1 MGDRMKGL
9 IIKDIMCL
17 KKQLMIFTFVIIG
30 VLVVSVMYVLSARFG
45 NIASVGQEMLNMKEN
60 HLTEIDVKN
69 LGSMALIMFMLL
81 PIVTVCDMVNVFA
94 ADGKAGF
101 FKIAGSFPVSLKK
114 RVLARY
120 MTIYALFGIGMAV
133 DVIIAFVLSLI
144 TDMIKFTDFLGI
156 IISAASLMSIYSA
169 CSILF
174 CMLLGYGK
182 EMYAQLLS
190 VVSIII
196 GVLLANFGSVRKAIE
211 KMMAADGEGD
221 ISGLWKILDFIKH
234 KSYIMLIAAVIV
246 SVASYVLSYMVAE
259 RKRGV
264 I

>member
-1 MGDRMKGL
+1 MKGL

-45 NIASVGQEMLNMKEN
+45 NIASAGREMLAVKEN
-60 HLTEIDVKN
+60 NLSEIDVKN
-69 LGSMALIMFMLL
+69 IGSLALILFMLL
-81 PIVTVCDMVNVFA
+81 PIVLVCDMVNVFA

-101 FKIAGSFPVSLKK
+101 SKTAGSFPISLRK
-114 RVLARY
+114 RLLARY
-120 MTIYALFGIGMAV
+120 MTIYALFGIGVAV

-144 TDMIKFTDFLGI
+144 TDLIRFTDFLGI
-156 IISAASLMSIYSA
+156 ILSAASLMSIYSA

-174 CMLLGYGK
+174 CILLGYGK

-190 VVSIII
+190 VLAPVL
-196 GVLLANFGSVRKAIE
+196 GVALANFGSIKRIAAY
-211 KMMAADGEGD
+211 MMEDDGEAD
-221 ISGLWKILDFIKH
+221 ISGLWKLLDFIMH
-234 KSYIMLIAAVIV
+234 KSYVLLIAAVIV
-246 SVASYVLSYMVAE
+246 SVLSFAVSYMAAE

>member
-1 MGDRMKGL
+1 MKGL

-17 KKQLMIFTFVIIG
+17 RKQLMIFTFVIIG

-45 NIASVGQEMLNMKEN
+45 NLADVGREMLAMEKNQMSD
-60 HLTEIDVKN
+60 IDVKN
-69 LGSMALIMFMLL
+69 LGSIALMLFMLL

-114 RVLARY
+114 RLLARY
-120 MTIYALFGIGMAV
+120 MTIYALFGIGVVV

-144 TDMIKFTDFLGI
+144 TDLIKFTDFLGI
-156 IISAASLMSIYSA
+156 IISAASLMGIYSA
-169 CSILF
+169 MSILF
-174 CMLLGYGK
+174 CILLGYGK
-182 EMYAQLLS
+182 EQYAQVLS
-190 VVSIII
+190 LASVLV
-196 GVLLANFGSVRKAIE
+196 GVILVNIKGFIRLVKAIVE
-211 KMMAADGEGD
+211 DEGGGD
-221 ISGLWKILDFIKH
+221 LSGLWKILDFIMH
-234 KSYIMLIAAVIV
+234 KSYILLIVAAVV
-246 SVASYVLSYMVAE
+246 SVFSFVASYALAQ

>member
-1 MGDRMKGL
+1 MKGL

-45 NIASVGQEMLNMKEN
+45 NIASAGREMLAVKEN
-60 HLTEIDVKN
+60 NLSEIDVKN
-69 LGSMALIMFMLL
+69 IGSLALIMFMLL

-101 FKIAGSFPVSLKK
+101 FKTAGSFPISL
-114 RVLARY
+114 RNRLLARY
-120 MTIYALFGIGMAV
+120 MTIYALFGIGVAV
-133 DVIIAFVLSLI
+133 DIIIAFVLSLI
-144 TDMIKFTDFLGI
+144 TDLIKFTDFLGVI
-156 IISAASLMSIYSA
+156 LSAASLMSIYSA

-174 CMLLGYGK
+174 CILLGYGK

-190 VVSIII
+190 VLALVLGVALMNIGSIWKIMTSI
-196 GVLLANFGSVRKAIE
+196 ME
-211 KMMAADGEGD
+211 DDGEGD
-221 ISGLWKILDFIKH
+221 ISGLWKLLDFIMH
-234 KSYIMLIAAVIV
+234 KSYVLLIAAVIV
-246 SVASYVLSYMVAE
+246 SVLSFAVSYVAAE